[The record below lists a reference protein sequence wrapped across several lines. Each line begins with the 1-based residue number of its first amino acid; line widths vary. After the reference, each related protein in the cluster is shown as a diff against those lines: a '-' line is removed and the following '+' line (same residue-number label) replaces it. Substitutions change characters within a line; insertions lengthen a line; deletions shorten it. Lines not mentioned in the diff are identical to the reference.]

1 MRLAHLTFET
11 GAALAPMAGV
21 ADRAFRQLC
30 REMGAVY
37 TVGEMVSAK
46 GLLQG
51 SAKTRELLEMGPGER
66 PGAVQLFGDEPDVL
80 ARAAEAAM
88 AAGPD
93 VIDLNMGCPAPK
105 IAGNRAGSALMKD
118 PELAA
123 RIIRSVKAAS
133 PVPVTVKFRKGWDGD
148 SVNAVEFAKRAEA
161 AGASAVCIHGRT
173 RQQMYAP
180 PVDLDCIRQV
190 KQAVRIPV
198 IGNGDIDSVESAV
211 RMYEQTGCDLVMIGR
226 GALGHPWLF
235 AQLKAYF
242 ETGALLPEPPLSE
255 RMAVMKRHVR
265 MICACKG
272 ERTAMKEARGHASWY
287 MKGLRGAAALRRQAG
302 CLREYA
308 DIERLAELVLES
320 CATAAIEEVCDRGE
334 AIIRQR
340 YPGRALTSR
349 YSPGYGDLPVTVQGA
364 FLDLLDAPRR
374 LGLCAT
380 GSSILTPR
388 KSVTAVIGLSERP
401 QPARVRGCAYCQM
414 REHCPYRKGGTHC
427 GEQI

>member
-133 PVPVTVKFRKGWDGD
+133 PVPVTVKFRKGWDEN
-148 SVNAVEFAKRAEA
+148 SVNAVEFARMAQES
-161 AGASAVCIHGRT
+161 GADAIAIHGRT
-173 RQQMYAP
+173 RAQMYAP
-180 PVDLDCIRQV
+180 PADWEIIRQV
-190 KQAVRIPV
+190 KEAVSIPV
-198 IGNGDIDSVESAV
+198 IGNGDVDSPRAAKALL
-211 RMYEQTGCDLVMIGR
+211 EQTGCDGVMIGR
-226 GALGHPWLF
+226 AAQGNPWIFRDTVAFL
-235 AQLKAYF
+235 
-242 ETGALLPEPPLSE
+242 ETGSVPEPPDRQKKK
-255 RMAVMKRHVR
+255 RMVLEHADLQLRT
-265 MICACKG
+265 KG
-272 ERTAMKEARGHASWY
+272 EYTGVREMRKHLAWYTAGMPLSARF
-287 MKGLRGAAALRRQAG
+287 RQTINSMETFGELIAG
-302 CLREYA
+302 VET
-308 DIERLAELVLES
+308 IF
-320 CATAAIEEVCDRGE
+320 G
-334 AIIRQR
+334 
-340 YPGRALTSR
+340 
-349 YSPGYGDLPVTVQGA
+349 
-364 FLDLLDAPRR
+364 
-374 LGLCAT
+374 
-380 GSSILTPR
+380 
-388 KSVTAVIGLSERP
+388 
-401 QPARVRGCAYCQM
+401 
-414 REHCPYRKGGTHC
+414 
-427 GEQI
+427 